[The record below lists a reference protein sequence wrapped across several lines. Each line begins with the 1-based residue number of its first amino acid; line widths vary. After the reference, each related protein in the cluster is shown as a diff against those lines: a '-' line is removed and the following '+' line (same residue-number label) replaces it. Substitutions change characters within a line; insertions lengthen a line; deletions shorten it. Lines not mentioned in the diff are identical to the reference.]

1 MVFRQVAREAMIQL
15 PNADLLSEREFAALI
30 SKSLRTIRRW
40 HVERRG
46 PTRTLLGRSVFYS
59 RKAIE
64 TFLRRQEQ
72 CEEQP

>member
-1 MVFRQVAREAMIQL
+1 MPATTIQI
-15 PNADLLSEREFAALI
+15 PNADFLSEREFATLI
-30 SKSLRTIRRW
+30 GKSLRTVRRW

-46 PTRTLLGRSVFYS
+46 PIRTLLGRSVFYS

-72 CEEQP
+72 REEQP